1 MTKKRTNKSIN
12 LTASLLKIV
21 PFIRGFIVAIAIFAS
36 VISPVYAQT
45 QAWSGVCVG
54 EANINDN
61 TDASDVATLQG
72 IQCMLAN
79 IFTVIISIIGLAG
92 FGMFIV
98 GAFRYLTSGGNSK
111 GTEAAKNT
119 LQFMVIGIVVALSV
133 FIVINLI
140 SSFTGIEVI
149 TKIFIPDSNSDYTTP

>member
-1 MTKKRTNKSIN
+1 MSKKRTSTSIS

-54 EANINDN
+54 GVLNEN

-92 FGMFIV
+92 FVMFIV

-119 LQFMVIGIVVALSV
+119 LQFMVIGIVVALSG

>member
-1 MTKKRTNKSIN
+1 MSKKPAHTVTDLS
-12 LTASLLKIV
+12 SQLLKIV
-21 PFIRGFIVAIAIFAS
+21 PFIRGFLVAIAIFAS

-54 EANINDN
+54 EPGLNSN

-72 IQCMLAN
+72 AQCMLAN
-79 IFTVIISIIGLAG
+79 TFTVIISIIGLAG
-92 FGMFIV
+92 FVMFIV

-119 LQFMVIGIVVALSV
+119 LQFMVIGIVVALSG

-149 TKIFIPDSNSDYTTP
+149 TKIFIPDSDSDYTN